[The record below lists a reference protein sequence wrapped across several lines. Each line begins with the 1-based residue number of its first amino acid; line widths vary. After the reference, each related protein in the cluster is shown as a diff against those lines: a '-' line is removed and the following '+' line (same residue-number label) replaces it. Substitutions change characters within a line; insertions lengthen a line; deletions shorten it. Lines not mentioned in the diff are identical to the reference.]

1 MLDVGDSQRRGQFCL
16 PHAYRLAQSPMFLAE
31 HRGVL
36 FHHIPEKPAHAV
48 GDGPN
53 DRSQQFVA
61 CQPEDF
67 VVMAIFVLARRS
79 ASWLSMSD
87 SACAMTVSS

>member
-1 MLDVGDSQRRGQFCL
+1 
-16 PHAYRLAQSPMFLAE
+16 MFLAE

-61 CQPEDF
+61 RQPEDF
-67 VVMAIFVLARRS
+67 VVYGDICPRPQIGILAVDERFCVGHDREQLIWS
-79 ASWLSMSD
+79 GTIGYLPRGN
-87 SACAMTVSS
+87 ACC